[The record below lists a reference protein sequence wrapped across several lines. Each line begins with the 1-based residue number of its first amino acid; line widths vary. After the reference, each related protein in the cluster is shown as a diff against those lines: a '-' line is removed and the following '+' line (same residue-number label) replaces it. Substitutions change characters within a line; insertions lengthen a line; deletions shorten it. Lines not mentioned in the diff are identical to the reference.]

1 MFRFEGDEFTAQIV
15 GRHNKERLS
24 VEGDFI
30 IFGMRPNPH
39 GNGILFADF
48 NNRNLKE
55 WRPAETPQILYE
67 SDWHVS
73 SFTVLCDQSRVALL
87 ERSPFEQVQPPAALQ
102 TAGIKF
108 FPTRI
113 SIIERTP
120 SGSYRHLV
128 QYEFEESTESR
139 RSSIDEAA
147 SGHLFCC
154 FRGSQNVYEI
164 KIGRRITVVES
175 HQMPA
180 QIHSATLAKMV
191 DREVLFVCFIYDDLL
206 RGFQFGRVTHSG
218 TLMTPTFTLKLPVS
232 GVQLWLPNRSALLV
246 ASWHDD
252 KKAHSIEVFRES
264 PDRTDLIHCKTL
276 LSEESNLAISSL
288 CLTAEEN
295 ELIAFS
301 VKQTELVQIH
311 LKSV

>member
-1 MFRFEGDEFTAQIV
+1 MTFYEFTAQIV
-15 GRHNKERLS
+15 GRHNKQRLS
-24 VEGDFI
+24 VEGEFI

-87 ERSPFEQVQPPAALQ
+87 ERSSLPVEQLQPPATQ
-102 TAGIKF
+102 KSVKKPS
-108 FPTRI
+108 FPNRI
-113 SIIERTP
+113 SVINRTS
-120 SGSYRHLV
+120 SGSYRLLV
-128 QYEFEESTESR
+128 QLDLDEPTEFR
-139 RSSIDEAA
+139 QSSIDEAT

-154 FRGSQNVYEI
+154 FTYSQKVYEI
-164 KIGRRITVVES
+164 QVGRDLKVVKS
-175 HQMPA
+175 HQMPGK
-180 QIHSATLAKMV
+180 IWTATLAKTV

-276 LSEESNLAISSL
+276 LSEESNLAINSL

-301 VKQTELVQIH
+301 VKQTELVQIQ
-311 LKSV
+311 LNSV